1 MWFAES
7 KAIQNPPLVETKKL
21 DTSLSMNLR
30 PPPAER
36 HKSFDEDDSTPR
48 KPIVVAKKPAVVL
61 PSNVKAYTVADLQIA
76 TNSFSVDNLLGE
88 GTFGRVYRAQFD
100 DGKVI
105 KKTLITNPFTIF
117 VMILRY
123 CLFLII

>member
-1 MWFAES
+1 
-7 KAIQNPPLVETKKL
+7 
-21 DTSLSMNLR
+21 MNLR

-48 KPIVVAKKPAVVL
+48 KPIVTKKPAVVL
-61 PSNVKAYTVADLQIA
+61 PSNVEAYTVADLQTA

-100 DGKVI
+100 DRKVI
-105 KKTLITNPFTIF
+105 KKILLVVIF
-117 VMILRY
+117 SR
-123 CLFLII
+123 FF

>member
-1 MWFAES
+1 MVTENKS
-7 KAIQNPPLVETKKL
+7 VQNPPLVVTKKL

-36 HKSFDEDDSTPR
+36 HKSFDDDDATMR
-48 KPIVVAKKPAVVL
+48 KPVVAKKAAVVV
-61 PSNVKAYTVADLQIA
+61 PSNVNTYTVADLQIA

-100 DGKVI
+100 DGKVFNF
-105 KKTLITNPFTIF
+105 TLSFTCNSS
-117 VMILRY
+117 MS
-123 CLFLII
+123 